1 VLRLLLAAAIVILA
15 VLVAQWVQGRRKTD
29 PPTQPRRHIPAQI
42 DRTDFADRDH
52 PWAVLIFTSEMC
64 TMCASVSEKAL
75 VLRSEQVTV
84 QKISFEERVDL
95 HQRYQI
101 DSVPTLVIADAQ
113 GEVRYGIV
121 GPVSATDVW
130 AAMARVRDPD
140 LDIPGGCSS

>member
-1 VLRLLLAAAIVILA
+1 
-15 VLVAQWVQGRRKTD
+15 
-29 PPTQPRRHIPAQI
+29 
-42 DRTDFADRDH
+42 
-52 PWAVLIFTSEMC
+52 
-64 TMCASVSEKAL
+64 MCASVSEKAR